1 MRHEGRPNLMRE
13 EARWWIED
21 AKRCLEK
28 AEKYLDLGFYEDT
41 VFNCQQ
47 ALEKL
52 FKGLWIALLKR
63 RPIKTHKITSL
74 YKPLEDEI
82 HLEDELKDFLS
93 LISPYY
99 FITRYPDIAMGLP
112 GEIITKNFALDCLTK
127 TRRILECSLRS
138 ISKEK

>member
-1 MRHEGRPNLMRE
+1 MRE
-13 EARWWIED
+13 ESAWWIED
-21 AKRCLEK
+21 AKRCLTK
-28 AEKYLDLGFYEDT
+28 AEKYLELEFHEDC

-52 FKGLWIALLKR
+52 FKGLSIMLLKK
-63 RPIKTHKITSL
+63 RPSKTHKLTTL
-74 YKPLEDEI
+74 YKPLEKHVALDE
-82 HLEDELKDFLS
+82 ELRDFLS

-112 GEIITKNFALDCLTK
+112 GEIITKSFAVECLIK
-127 TRRILECSLRS
+127 TRRIFNCFQKF

>member
-1 MRHEGRPNLMRE
+1 MEIAPMRE
-13 EARWWIED
+13 EAGWWIED

-28 AEKYLDLGFYEDT
+28 AEKYSDLGFYEDT

-52 FKGLWIALLKR
+52 FKGLWIVLLKK
-63 RPIKTHKITSL
+63 RPIKTHKITAL
-74 YKPLEDEI
+74 YKPLEKI
-82 HLEDELKDFLS
+82 IQLEDELKDFLS

-112 GEIITKNFALDCLTK
+112 GEIITKSFASECLTK
-127 TRRILECSLRS
+127 TRRIFECSFGI

>member
-1 MRHEGRPNLMRE
+1 MRE
-13 EARWWIED
+13 ESEWWIED
-21 AKRCLEK
+21 AKRCLVK
-28 AEKYLDLGFYEDT
+28 AEKYLELEFYEDC

-52 FKGLWIALLKR
+52 FKGLFIMLLKK
-63 RPIKTHKITSL
+63 RPPKTHKLTTL
-74 YKPLEDEI
+74 YKGLEK
-82 HLEDELKDFLS
+82 HVALEEDLKDFLS

-112 GEIITKNFALDCLTK
+112 GEIITKSFAGECLTK
-127 TRRILECSLRS
+127 TRRVFNCFHET